1 MKFRNFLIVL
11 LAILMAFVAVSCED
25 EPGDQVQPTPAAK
38 DTIAKITVNK
48 GIETSVWGNEKIQ
61 LEWNLGADSE
71 GIQDGSVITLQFRT
85 NRAPYEFDLRTNK
98 KGVFLRD
105 SEDNADKKQDVRWV
119 YQESEDSL
127 DSLSLGADGWYTL
140 KYTFGEDAKSGTPD
154 YDTYRYTNLGVQF
167 KCLLMVGDVFE
178 VKNVTLDGKA
188 LPLTD
193 AINIGKHC
201 SIEIG
206 TDHDWTL
213 PKTYVVVYALNGTWD
228 GDDGTEAE
236 IVAAGGKPTGIKAE
250 NGFTITYTDED
261 DELVVLSDLSIE
273 EDTVINYTKVGDPR
287 NVTFK
292 VGDETFLATVV
303 ENGQNASKPATD
315 PTKTGGYQFAAWC
328 ADSGLETEFNFAE
341 TPITADTI
349 LYAKFN
355 KVWTVSFS
363 MNGKAGTAP
372 ENQIIVD
379 GQTATA
385 PASNPKT
392 SGFRFQNWK
401 LSDAV
406 FNFDTPITADIELV
420 ADWIDAE
427 TVTFR
432 YCYNYDNGADPDYFE
447 NTSVF
452 VDEPAEKPED
462 PKRAEFVFLGWFD
475 AATDGAEYTF
485 TEDVTVAKTL
495 YAYWEDAP
503 IVKLTASKGRN
514 DGWDSYDKFE
524 LVFTTTGANKTIEEV
539 KNGDVLSIKFR
550 TTRNPDQFN
559 VRTVTN
565 DNGDHRWVYEKASSA
580 LTSYDTAT
588 YAEAGNWIVATYEF
602 GDYADRVSG
611 NKENH
616 AMTDAL
622 YEGVID
628 FAFHFRGDI
637 LAGDYI
643 EIKSILW
650 NDEPIDIVKAA
661 TAALGKSGD
670 VVRSADYITEIDIED
685 SIWTGDVTYNAF
697 FFANPTEGGGTA
709 YSKASTCVSATTV
722 ANGGK
727 LSAPSAP
734 SLDGFT
740 FDGWSTAK
748 DGSDPWDF
756 ENDTV
761 SATTKLYAIWTP
773 VTP

>member
-105 SEDNADKKQDVRWV
+105 SEDTADKKQDVRWV

-206 TDHDWTL
+206 TDHGWTL
-213 PKTYVVVYALNGTWD
+213 PETYVVVYALNGSWD

-315 PTKTGGYQFAAWC
+315 PTKTGGYRFAAWC

-341 TPITADTI
+341 TPITADTT
-349 LYAKFN
+349 LYAKFI
-355 KVWTVSFS
+355 KTYTVSFS

-372 ENQIIVD
+372 EDQIID
-379 GQTATA
+379 AGQTATK
-385 PASNPKT
+385 PATDPKT

-401 LSDAV
+401 LSEAV
-406 FNFDTPITADIELV
+406 FDFTTPIEADIELV
-420 ADWIDAE
+420 ADWLVAP
-427 TVTFR
+427 TVEFT
-432 YCYNYDNGADPDYFE
+432 YNLNYDGAPEAESVPTYIGEAASSTRPDDPSRLGYD
-447 NTSVF
+447 F
-452 VDEPAEKPED
+452 V
-462 PKRAEFVFLGWFD
+462 GWFD
-475 AATDGAEYTF
+475 AASAGTEYPF
-485 TEDVTVAKTL
+485 TEIVEEGGGLTL
-495 YAYWEDAP
+495 YAHWTMKS
-503 IVKLTASKGRN
+503 VTKMVASKGVN
-514 DGWDSYDKFE
+514 EGLYSYDKFSFDINRAPVE
-524 LVFTTTGANKTIEEV
+524 GDTI
-539 KNGDVLSIKFR
+539 SFKFR
-550 TTRNPDQFN
+550 SNRPITGFNLRDPRENKDKTTEI
-559 VRTVTN
+559 
-565 DNGDHRWVYEKASSA
+565 RWVHEKSGASAFGENYVVDEDTGWITFSYTFGPKAQRNAASS
-580 LTSYDTAT
+580 SGPID
-588 YAEAGNWIVATYEF
+588 V
-602 GDYADRVSG
+602 DYAANVKG
-611 NKENH
+611 
-616 AMTDAL
+616 L
-622 YEGVID
+622 YVQFQGTI
-628 FAFHFRGDI
+628 I
-637 LAGDYI
+637 AGDYLEIGDIQFNGVSVESVSALI
-643 EIKSILW
+643 EHNYVLKNCEDSAISTIEYSAVKPAVTYVVQFLDPADLDS
-650 NDEPIDIVKAA
+650 DENPKGAA
-661 TAALGKSGD
+661 TAVASGD
-670 VVRSADYITEIDIED
+670 PAVA
-685 SIWTGDVTYNAF
+685 
-697 FFANPTEGGGTA
+697 PTEGKWAG
-709 YSKASTCVSATTV
+709 V
-722 ANGGK
+722 
-727 LSAPSAP
+727 LS
-734 SLDGFT
+734 
-740 FDGWSTAK
+740 WNTAK
-748 DGSDPWDF
+748 DGTGEAWDF
-756 ENDTV
+756 S
-761 SATTKLYAIWTP
+761 SAITSDRKLYAIWE
-773 VTP
+773 

>member
-105 SEDNADKKQDVRWV
+105 SEDTADKKQDVRWV

-213 PKTYVVVYALNGTWD
+213 PKTYVVVYALNGSWD

-236 IVAAGGKPTGIKAE
+236 VVAAGGKPTGIQAV

-355 KVWTVSFS
+355 KTWTVSFS

-372 ENQIIVD
+372 EDQIIVD
-379 GQTATA
+379 GQTATK
-385 PASNPKT
+385 PTDPKT
-392 SGFRFQNWK
+392 TGFRFLKWT
-401 LSDAV
+401 LDDEA
-406 FNFDTPITADIELV
+406 FDFTTAIEADTALV
-420 ADWIDAE
+420 ADWQVAPTVSFTYNLNYEGAPEAE
-427 TVTFR
+427 IVPTYIGEAASSTR
-432 YCYNYDNGADPDYFE
+432 PDDPSRLGYD
-447 NTSVF
+447 F
-452 VDEPAEKPED
+452 V
-462 PKRAEFVFLGWFD
+462 GWFD
-475 AATDGAEYTF
+475 AASAGTEYPF
-485 TEDVTVAKTL
+485 TEIVEEGGDLTL
-495 YAYWEDAP
+495 YAHWALKST
-503 IVKLTASKGRN
+503 ITKAVASKGVN
-514 DGWDSYDKFE
+514 DGLWSYDKFS
-524 LVFTTTGANKTIEEV
+524 LDFGFGPAL
-539 KNGDVLSIKFR
+539 GDTVSIMFR
-550 TTRNPDQFN
+550 TNRPIDEYNIRDPREN
-559 VRTVTN
+559 N
-565 DNGDHRWVYEKASSA
+565 DKLRAYRWVYGDNGPTAFGENYIVDEETGWISISYTFGPQAKRTDKSS
-580 LTSYDTAT
+580 TPSPVD
-588 YAEAGNWIVATYEF
+588 VDYENSVT
-602 GDYADRVSG
+602 G
-611 NKENH
+611 
-616 AMTDAL
+616 L
-622 YEGVID
+622 YVQFVGTLI
-628 FAFHFRGDI
+628 
-637 LAGDYI
+637 AGDYI
-643 EIKSILW
+643 EILDVMY
-650 NDEPIDIVKAA
+650 NDESVEDIGALFERSYVLKDSEESAISTIDYHADKPAVTYVVQFLDPADLDSDSNPKGAA
-661 TAALGKSGD
+661 TAVASGSTVTAPTDGKWAAVVEWNTEADGSGD
-670 VVRSADYITEIDIED
+670 A
-685 SIWTGDVTYNAF
+685 
-697 FFANPTEGGGTA
+697 
-709 YSKASTCVSATTV
+709 
-722 ANGGK
+722 
-727 LSAPSAP
+727 
-734 SLDGFT
+734 
-740 FDGWSTAK
+740 
-748 DGSDPWDF
+748 WDF
-756 ENDTV
+756 LNDTIT
-761 SATTKLYAIWTP
+761 SNKNLYAIWE
-773 VTP
+773 

>member
-105 SEDNADKKQDVRWV
+105 SEDTADKKQDVRWV

-213 PKTYVVVYALNGTWD
+213 PKTYVVVYALNGSWD

-315 PTKTGGYQFAAWC
+315 PEMDGGYQFAAWC
-328 ADSGLETEFNFAE
+328 SDSGLTTEFNFAT

-355 KVWTVSFS
+355 KTWTVSFS
-363 MNGKAGTAP
+363 LNGKAGTAP
-372 ENQIIVD
+372 EAQTIVN
-379 GQTATA
+379 GQTATK
-385 PASNPKT
+385 PADPKT
-392 SGFRFQNWK
+392 SGFRFLKWT
-401 LSDAV
+401 LDDEEFV
-406 FNFDTPITADIELV
+406 FTTAIEADTTLV
-420 ADWIDAE
+420 ADWEVAP
-427 TVTFR
+427 TVDFT
-432 YCYNYDNGADPDYFE
+432 YNLNYDGAPAAESVPTYIGEAASSTRPDDPSRLGYD
-447 NTSVF
+447 F
-452 VDEPAEKPED
+452 V
-462 PKRAEFVFLGWFD
+462 GWFD
-475 AATDGAEYTF
+475 AATDGTEYPF
-485 TEDVTVAKTL
+485 TEIVEEGGEKTL
-495 YAYWEDAP
+495 YAYWTHKSVTKMVA
-503 IVKLTASKGRN
+503 VKGVN
-514 DGWDSYDKFE
+514 DGLYSYDKFSFNFGFGPALGDKVSILFRSNRPIDE
-524 LVFTTTGANKTIEEV
+524 FNIRDPREGGDKATGY
-539 KNGDVLSIKFR
+539 
-550 TTRNPDQFN
+550 
-559 VRTVTN
+559 
-565 DNGDHRWVYEKASSA
+565 RWVYGKDGEDAFGA
-580 LTSYDTAT
+580 NYVVDDDT
-588 YAEAGNWIVATYEF
+588 GWISFTYEF
-602 GDYADRVSG
+602 GAKAQRTDKASGEVDVDY
-611 NKENH
+611 ENYV
-616 AMTDAL
+616 TGL
-622 YEGVID
+622 YVQFVGTLI
-628 FAFHFRGDI
+628 
-637 LAGDYI
+637 AGDYLEIGDIQFNGVSVESVSALI
-643 EIKSILW
+643 EHSYVLKNCEDSAITTIEYSADKPAVTYVVQFLDPADLDSDK
-650 NDEPIDIVKAA
+650 NPKGAA
-661 TAALGKSGD
+661 TAVASG
-670 VVRSADYITEIDIED
+670 AT
-685 SIWTGDVTYNAF
+685 VTA
-697 FFANPTEGGGTA
+697 PTEGKWA
-709 YSKASTCVSATTV
+709 AVLEW
-722 ANGGK
+722 N
-727 LSAPSAP
+727 
-734 SLDGFT
+734 
-740 FDGWSTAK
+740 TAK
-748 DGSDPWDF
+748 DGSGEAWDF
-756 ENDTV
+756 S
-761 SATTKLYAIWTP
+761 SAITSDKKLYAIWE
-773 VTP
+773 